1 MGKATVDKGE
11 GKDDDNDNSYDNDG
25 NDNNKNDQE
34 SIDPLSP
41 YKEKVEDNST
51 KMPPTPLAA
60 AAGKTAGK
68 TAAAAAAAK
77 KKKKDPTGVA
87 GITQKLQATSL
98 QPQVVRFSFK
108 TEFPFLLSPT
118 GIFNDGMRRICLD
131 FLAFLC
137 IKTSTRLSWMTA
149 SLSSCL

>member
-1 MGKATVDKGE
+1 MGKATVDEGE
-11 GKDDDNDNSYDNDG
+11 GKDNNDNYDNDNDND
-25 NDNNKNDQE
+25 DNNRE
-34 SIDPLSP
+34 SIDP
-41 YKEKVEDNST
+41 YEEKVDDDST
-51 KMPPTPLAA
+51 KMPPTPLAS

-68 TAAAAAAAK
+68 TAAAATTAK
-77 KKKKDPTGVA
+77 KNKDPTGVA
-87 GITQKLQATSL
+87 GIIQKLQASSL